1 MSFEAKKWQETEG
14 PCLRNFDEKEAIE
27 SVQGALALRPQI
39 EAVIDRIWEEG
50 FDGIYFIGIG
60 GTYASAMQVEVYMR
74 GRSSL
79 PIYVENAAE
88 FLTTGNRRFTER
100 SVVIYSSVSG
110 DTKEM
115 VRLVERVREI
125 GGKIFAFIDTPG
137 STLTA
142 PDKQDYL
149 ILYPSSI
156 WSQTIS
162 CTKTAS
168 SPPMRSTTARSRPIS
183 PSRWQR

>member
-50 FDGIYFIGIG
+50 FDGIFFIGIG

-88 FLTTGNRRFTER
+88 LTVRGHLFLGFRQHQGDGAARRARPGNRRQDLRLYRHAGFDADRAGQAGLSDPLSEER
-100 SVVIYSSVSG
+100 AAEVLYGRKLSHVQ
-110 DTKEM
+110 K
-115 VRLVERVREI
+115 RRVRR
-125 GGKIFAFIDTPG
+125 
-137 STLTA
+137 L
-142 PDKQDYL
+142 
-149 ILYPSSI
+149 
-156 WSQTIS
+156 
-162 CTKTAS
+162 
-168 SPPMRSTTARSRPIS
+168 
-183 PSRWQR
+183 

>member
-100 SVVIYSSVSG
+100 SVVKQRNSWAFPTERSPVGRQERICLTSVCWW
-110 DTKEM
+110 
-115 VRLVERVREI
+115 RLPN
-125 GGKIFAFIDTPG
+125 FMASAF
-137 STLTA
+137 
-142 PDKQDYL
+142 
-149 ILYPSSI
+149 
-156 WSQTIS
+156 
-162 CTKTAS
+162 
-168 SPPMRSTTARSRPIS
+168 RN
-183 PSRWQR
+183 